1 MRIYAAGAWHNVLLA
16 GACWALKRCLP
27 WVLLPLFHMPTGAVY
42 VSRYAVPLAWPR
54 RPRVSC
60 VSVLCER
67 GVLKCRHNL
76 LVRLLC
82 QLLRRPRL
90 HYRQLTLC
98 PAP

>member
-1 MRIYAAGAWHNVLLA
+1 MLGAQALSAVGAPAPVPHAHGCRLRLSVRRAFGLAKAA
-16 GACWALKRCLP
+16 ACE
-27 WVLLPLFHMPTGAVY
+27 
-42 VSRYAVPLAWPR
+42 
-54 RPRVSC
+54 
-60 VSVLCER
+60 LCER
-67 GVLKCRHNL
+67 AVLKCRHNL